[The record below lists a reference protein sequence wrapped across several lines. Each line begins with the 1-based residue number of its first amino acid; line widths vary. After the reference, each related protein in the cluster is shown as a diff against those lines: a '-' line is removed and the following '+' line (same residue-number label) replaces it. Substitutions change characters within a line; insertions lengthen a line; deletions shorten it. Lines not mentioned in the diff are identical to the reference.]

1 MTLLEGVYWTVC
13 RWVQEAPLPEH
24 LRRDIA
30 GSYWIRGR
38 SKDTRL
44 YLDNLKKVSVIE
56 MDFNGATLITFK
68 YPSRHHGSFN
78 SYITFQLNSL
88 SNLI

>member
-1 MTLLEGVYWTVC
+1 MEGVYWTVC

-30 GSYWIRGR
+30 GSYWIRGS

-44 YLDNLKKVSVIE
+44 YLGNLRKVSVIA
-56 MDFNGATLITFK
+56 MVFNEATLITFK
-68 YPSRHHGSFN
+68 YSSRHHGSFN
-78 SYITFQLNSL
+78 SCIKFKLNFSSHL
-88 SNLI
+88 V